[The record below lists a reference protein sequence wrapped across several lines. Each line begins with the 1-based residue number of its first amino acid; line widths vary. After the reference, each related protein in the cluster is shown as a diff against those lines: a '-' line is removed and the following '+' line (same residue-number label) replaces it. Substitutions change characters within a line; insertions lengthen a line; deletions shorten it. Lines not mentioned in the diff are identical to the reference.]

1 MSDPVLA
8 SEITRKIKEMG
19 SKISIDDFGT
29 GYSSL
34 GYLKKFP
41 VDELKID
48 KSFLDDFPDSND
60 DVSIIKSILSLASNL
75 NLKVTAEGVETKT
88 QADVLK
94 SLNCDEIQGFYFSRP
109 LPAKDFYSLLKSGK
123 RLSNI
128 KML

>member
-8 SEITRKIKEMG
+8 SQITAEIKKMG

-48 KSFLDDFPDSND
+48 KSFLDDFPDSTA

-75 NLKVTAEGVETKT
+75 NLKVTAEGVETKI

-94 SLNCDEIQGFYFSRP
+94 TLGCDEIQGFYFSQ
-109 LPAKDFYSLLKSGK
+109 AKGFPT
-123 RLSNI
+123 
-128 KML
+128 

>member
-1 MSDPVLA
+1 
-8 SEITRKIKEMG
+8 MG

-48 KSFLDDFPDSND
+48 KSFLDDFPASND

-75 NLKVTAEGVETKT
+75 NLKVTAEGVETKV
-88 QADVLK
+88 QADALK
-94 SLNCDEIQGFYFSRP
+94 ELDCDEIQGFYFSRP
-109 LPAKDFYSLLKSGK
+109 IPSKDFYFLLKSGK
-123 RLSNI
+123 TLFDI
-128 KML
+128 KKL

>member
-1 MSDPVLA
+1 MLA
-8 SEITRKIKEMG
+8 SEITKTIKEMG

-75 NLKVTAEGVETKT
+75 NLRVTAEGVETKI

-94 SLNCDEIQGFYFSRP
+94 TLNCDEIQGFYFSRP
-109 LPAKDFYSLLKSGK
+109 LPSKDFYSLLKSGK
-123 RLSNI
+123 RLFNI
-128 KML
+128 KTL